1 MGPAAQA
8 PVATAR
14 PASASSAVHLR
25 VLRRRRAG
33 VKLEKQHPANITC
46 LGQQLTGAN
55 PITAAAWAV
64 EVAWLEIECVSVA
77 GLGKGRRDYA
87 TFEIFKLD

>member
-25 VLRRRRAG
+25 VGALLASNLKDQGSQHARAREQ
-33 VKLEKQHPANITC
+33 VRDAN
-46 LGQQLTGAN
+46 A
-55 PITAAAWAV
+55 ITAADWAV
-64 EVAWLEIECVSVA
+64 EVAWLEIDCVSVA
-77 GLGKGRRDYA
+77 GLGKGGRGI
-87 TFEIFKLD
+87 TLLTT